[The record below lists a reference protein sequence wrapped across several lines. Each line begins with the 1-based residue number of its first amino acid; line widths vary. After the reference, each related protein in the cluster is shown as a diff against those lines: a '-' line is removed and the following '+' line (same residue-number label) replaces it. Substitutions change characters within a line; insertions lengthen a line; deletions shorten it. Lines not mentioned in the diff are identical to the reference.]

1 MFSWFYD
8 GYIRVMSF
16 LGGYRPEVLVAK
28 NDKRPTLPMDLPA
41 TNYGS
46 RYRGAGV
53 FTGLLG
59 IAIVF
64 TAIAPSAFALTTDW
78 ALQVFGVVKV
88 LMMLIMLIIVRRIGG
103 ANGLKQDWI
112 NSRLASERKRY
123 SDLEKAILELR
134 GGLNTACTEKVKVK
148 LRSVLNGAESQ
159 IHYNSNRANQYE
171 AIEKTTAVLGIIIFY
186 VALFAACG
194 LLVSEFHIIPHQT
207 WLILFTAFF
216 PAALG
221 GLHGIN
227 GFLTIGSLA
236 MDHRKMQKFLI
247 DALKNLESS
256 NASEPDTVL
265 KIADEVVAGLNSRDH
280 EWKEKTNEG
289 INLSLA

>member
-8 GYIRVMSF
+8 SYIRVMSL
-16 LGGYRPEVLVAK
+16 LGGYRPEVLVAE
-28 NDKRPTLPMDLPA
+28 NDKNKTLPMDLPA

-59 IAIVF
+59 IGIVF

-78 ALQVFGVVKV
+78 VLQVFGVVKV
-88 LMMLIMLIIVRRIGG
+88 LMMLFMLIIVKRIDG
-103 ANGLKQDWI
+103 ANGLKQDWM
-112 NSRLASERKRY
+112 NSRLASEKKRY
-123 SDLEKAILELR
+123 SDLESAILELR
-134 GGLNTACTEKVKVK
+134 SGLDAASTEKVKMK
-148 LRSVLNGAESQ
+148 LCGVLDGAEGQ

-171 AIEKTTAVLGIIIFY
+171 AIEHTTARLGTIIFF
-186 VALFAACG
+186 VALFAACS
-194 LLVSEFHIIPHQT
+194 LLLSEFHIIPHQA

-236 MDHRKMQKFLI
+236 TDHRKMQLFLEA
-247 DALKNLESS
+247 ALKNLKRSD
-256 NASEPDTVL
+256 ASDTDTVL
-265 KIADEVVAGLNSRDH
+265 KIADEVVAGLNSRDD
-280 EWKEKTNEG
+280 EWKEKTNKEN
-289 INLSLA
+289 NLSLA

>member
-78 ALQVFGVVKV
+78 VLQVFGVVKV
-88 LMMLIMLIIVRRIGG
+88 LMMLIMLILVKRIGG

-112 NSRLASERKRY
+112 DSRLASERRRY
-123 SDLEKAILELR
+123 SDLEGSILKLR
-134 GGLNTACTEKVKVK
+134 GDLNAASTEKVKEK
-148 LRSVLNGAESQ
+148 LRGVLYGAEGQ
-159 IHYNSNRANQYE
+159 IRYNTNKANQYE
-171 AIEKTTAVLGIIIFY
+171 AIEKTTAGLGLIIFY

-194 LLVSEFHIIPHQT
+194 LLISEFHIISHQP

-236 MDHRKMQKFLI
+236 TDHRKMQQFLEA
-247 DALKNLESS
+247 ALKNLESS
-256 NASEPDTVL
+256 DASDPDTVL
-265 KIADEVVAGLNSRDH
+265 KIADEVVAGLNLRDH

-289 INLSLA
+289 NNLSLA